1 MEGMQEIQFPP
12 EAEIIAIKLAAF
24 AIMKQLCDDGKIT
37 EDELKYIAKKR
48 EIDILVRKSA

>member
-1 MEGMQEIQFPP
+1 MEGMQEVQFPP
-12 EAEIIAIKLAAF
+12 ETEKLAIKLAAF